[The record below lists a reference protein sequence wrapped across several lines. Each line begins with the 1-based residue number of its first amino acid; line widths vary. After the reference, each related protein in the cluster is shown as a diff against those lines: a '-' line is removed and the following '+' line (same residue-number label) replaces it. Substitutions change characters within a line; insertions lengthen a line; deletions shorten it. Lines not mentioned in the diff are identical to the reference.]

1 MRGFYEFLSHSSL
14 PTVDCSSHMTK
25 LTSMET
31 KTMHCL
37 GHSEQQQTQIC
48 VIDNFH
54 LLKKCILL
62 CIALLIFIAVC
73 NLIFWQV
80 NLKTVVVWEL
90 FAWTSLFV
98 SNCLFLLFP
107 LFALP
112 LSACSSSIYKLGS
125 YDRTQVLLKPP
136 QNGLILPQEL
146 YLLNDHLKHG
156 NWVCL
161 LSQIKMASCPSKTW
175 VMYFSGVLW
184 NKTISQRKRET
195 CSDVF
200 CVVAS

>member
-1 MRGFYEFLSHSSL
+1 MVFNKAY
-14 PTVDCSSHMTK
+14 C
-25 LTSMET
+25 
-31 KTMHCL
+31 
-37 GHSEQQQTQIC
+37 C
-48 VIDNFH
+48 V
-54 LLKKCILL
+54 LL
-62 CIALLIFIAVC
+62 FIAVC

-125 YDRTQVLLKPP
+125 YDHTQVLLKPP

-184 NKTISQRKRET
+184 NKTISQRN
-195 CSDVF
+195 
-200 CVVAS
+200 VALWNVQWCFLCGSFVGNVSAF

>member
-1 MRGFYEFLSHSSL
+1 MNSSVFLMRGFYEFLSHSSL
-14 PTVDCSSHMTK
+14 PTVDGSSHMTK

-54 LLKKCILL
+54 LLKTNENTSTKHIVVYCSFNLHSSLWSDILTSK
-62 CIALLIFIAVC
+62 
-73 NLIFWQV
+73 
-80 NLKTVVVWEL
+80 LKNCVVVWEL

-112 LSACSSSIYKLGS
+112 VSACSSSIYKLGS
-125 YDRTQVLLKPP
+125 YDRTQVLL
-136 QNGLILPQEL
+136 
-146 YLLNDHLKHG
+146 
-156 NWVCL
+156 
-161 LSQIKMASCPSKTW
+161 
-175 VMYFSGVLW
+175 
-184 NKTISQRKRET
+184 
-195 CSDVF
+195 
-200 CVVAS
+200 